1 MTARDDTLQRLHIA
15 QHPEPHPEPWES
27 PQSFPDL
34 TAQFMKALQNANGK
48 AFHVK
53 NLGEARE
60 KAFSL
65 MEDFKVRRIVANHE
79 PPLDQLDLPARY
91 SQYEWHIVG
100 KTEGNLREFCAHA
113 DAGLTGAEAGF
124 AETGSLVL
132 VSGPGKSRFTSLLP
146 PLHIVLVQTSKL
158 TVDIFAWQKSYQKQ
172 FPGWVGFISGP
183 SKTGDIEGK
192 QVLGVHGPRD
202 YIVIL
207 YDE

>member
-1 MTARDDTLQRLHIA
+1 MTARDDTLQRLHKS

-34 TAQFMKALQNANGK
+34 AAQFIKALQSASGK

-53 NLGEARE
+53 NLDEAVE
-60 KAFSL
+60 KAFAL
-65 MEDFKVRRIVANHE
+65 MEEFHVKRIVANDE
-79 PPLDQLDLPARY
+79 PPLNTLDLPVQH
-91 SQYEWHIVG
+91 SQYEWNIVG
-100 KTEGNLREFCAHA
+100 KTEGNLREYCANA
-113 DAGLTGAEAGF
+113 DAGLTSAEAGF

-158 TVDIFAWQKSYQKQ
+158 MVDIFAWQKSYHKQ

-192 QVLGVHGPRD
+192 QVLGVHGPKD

>member
-1 MTARDDTLQRLHIA
+1 MTARDDTLQRLHKS
-15 QHPEPHPEPWES
+15 QHPEPHPQPWES

-34 TAQFMKALQNANGK
+34 TVQFIKALQSANGK
-48 AFHVK
+48 AFHFK
-53 NLGEARE
+53 SLDEALE
-60 KAFSL
+60 KAFAL
-65 MEDFKVRRIVANHE
+65 MVEFHVKRIVANDE
-79 PPLDQLDLPARY
+79 PPLNQLDLSKRY

-158 TVDIFAWQKSYQKQ
+158 MVDIFAWQKSYHKQ

>member
-1 MTARDDTLQRLHIA
+1 MTARDNTLQQLHKS
-15 QHPEPHPEPWES
+15 QHPEPHPGPWES

-34 TAQFMKALQNANGK
+34 PAQFIKALQSANGK
-48 AFHVK
+48 AFHMK
-53 NLGEARE
+53 NLGDALE

-65 MEDFKVRRIVANHE
+65 MEEFRVKRIVANDE
-79 PPLDQLDLPARY
+79 PPLDQLDLPGRY
-91 SQYEWHIVG
+91 SRYEWHLVG
-100 KTEGNLREFCAHA
+100 KTEGDLQEFCAHA
-113 DAGLTGAEAGF
+113 DAGLTSAEAGF

-146 PLHIVLVQTSKL
+146 PLHIVLVATSKL
-158 TVDIFAWQKSYQKQ
+158 MVDIFAWQKSYHKQ
-172 FPGWVGFISGP
+172 FPGWVGFLSGP

-202 YIVIL
+202 YIVLL